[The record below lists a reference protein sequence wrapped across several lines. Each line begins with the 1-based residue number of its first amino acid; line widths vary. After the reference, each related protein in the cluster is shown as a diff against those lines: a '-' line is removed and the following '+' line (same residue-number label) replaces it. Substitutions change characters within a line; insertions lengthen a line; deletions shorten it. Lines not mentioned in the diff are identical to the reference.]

1 MPHVAIKE
9 LLEAGV
15 HFGHQT
21 RRWNP
26 KMKKFI
32 FGERNGIYIL
42 DLQKTVKAID
52 QACELL
58 RQKSA
63 ENESIL
69 FIGTKKQAKDMVKEE
84 AQRCGMFYVTERWL
98 GGMLTNFQTI
108 KSSIRRLKSI
118 EKMSTDGT
126 FAALTKKEVLGLE
139 KEKAKLEKV
148 LSGVKEMDRLPGAL
162 FLVDTRKDNIAV
174 AEANRLEIPVVAIV
188 DTNCDPDPI
197 DIPIPGNDDAIR
209 SLRLISTL
217 MANAVLEGKESAL
230 KELQAGIAEA
240 PAEEAAAPK
249 APVRPARPKPKE
261 APKPGPHRRF
271 LSLLHKPGGPAKEAG
286 GEKGKAPAA
295 AKPSEAR
302 KPVSRKPEPKKTEAA
317 KPVARKPEEK
327 PKSKPEAKP
336 APGKKEGA

>member
-1 MPHVAIKE
+1 MSHVSIKE

-52 QACELL
+52 EGYEML
-58 RQKSA
+58 RQKA
-63 ENESIL
+63 LENEAIL
-69 FIGTKKQAKDMVKEE
+69 FVGTKKQAKDMITEE
-84 AQRCGMFYVTERWL
+84 AKRCGMFYVTERWL

-108 KSSIRRLKSI
+108 KSSIRRLKNI
-118 EKMSTDGT
+118 ERMATDGT
-126 FAALTKKEVLGLE
+126 FAALTKKEVLQLE
-139 KEKAKLEKV
+139 KEKTKLEKV

-162 FLVDTRKDNIAV
+162 FLVDTRKDDIAV

-209 SLRLISTL
+209 SIRLISSL
-217 MANAVLEGKESAL
+217 MASAVLEGKETAL
-230 KELQAGIAEA
+230 KDLQTGVAE
-240 PAEEAAAPK
+240 PAREEHKPTVSERFVRPRSKEVGSKPGPRRRLLSMLHKPEAASKDRTDKPK
-249 APVRPARPKPKE
+249 APPSTKPIEPRRLPPRRPE
-261 APKPGPHRRF
+261 A
-271 LSLLHKPGGPAKEAG
+271 
-286 GEKGKAPAA
+286 
-295 AKPSEAR
+295 
-302 KPVSRKPEPKKTEAA
+302 KKTEPTRGP
-317 KPVARKPEEK
+317 KRVEEK
-327 PKSKPEAKP
+327 PKPKGEAKAAHP
-336 APGKKEGA
+336 KKEEAS